1 MKFNDESKKNHRD
14 RTIQVILKHQESLK
28 FLDSN
33 YRTNTLKLKQ
43 LKNFYRFNTLMKQ
56 IFQILDTVELSS
68 TTFILTW
75 YPKVFLDKFSADSY
89 SALLRQLEVC
99 LKVEPQ
105 MCRHESKC
113 HLEPIDQFE
122 WWLLPSDERIHQWQP
137 GIF

>member
-122 WWLLPSDERIHQWQP
+122 
-137 GIF
+137 